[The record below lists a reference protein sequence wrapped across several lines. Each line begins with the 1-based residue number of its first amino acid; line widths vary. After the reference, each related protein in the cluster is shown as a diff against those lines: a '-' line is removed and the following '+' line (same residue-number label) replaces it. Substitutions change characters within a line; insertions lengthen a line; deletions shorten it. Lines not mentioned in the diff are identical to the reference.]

1 LVRGVGHAGG
11 FGHGCSSISVIP
23 VDEINETCAGIVG
36 IFDRLIPFQYS
47 DQDRRAGYFFG
58 EDRCGQLHKVPVMTA
73 SIGVLTNE
81 RRSLTTAHQVSE
93 LAVEMKSYAKTLPG
107 SVFMVD
113 RRTNAPA
120 PTAGA
125 EEIRERA
132 GGAREEL

>member
-1 LVRGVGHAGG
+1 
-11 FGHGCSSISVIP
+11 
-23 VDEINETCAGIVG
+23 
-36 IFDRLIPFQYS
+36 
-47 DQDRRAGYFFG
+47 
-58 EDRCGQLHKVPVMTA
+58 LHKVPVMTA

-107 SVFMVD
+107 SVFTVD

-125 EEIRERA
+125 E
-132 GGAREEL
+132 